1 MTSEGS
7 ATLPVLYIPHG
18 GGPCFF
24 MDWTMGPP
32 DTWHR
37 MATWL
42 GHVPELAGS
51 TPQAVL
57 VISGHWEEEPV
68 AVTSNPAPP
77 LYYDY
82 YGFPEHT
89 YQLKYPAPGSPALA
103 QRVTGLLAGAGF
115 PVKNDPARGFDHGVF
130 IPFKLVYPAADIP
143 IVQLSLR
150 TGLNAEDHIRMGRAL
165 APLRREG
172 VLIVGSGMSF
182 HNLRAFGPAAGPVSD
197 RFDEWLTST
206 VCSADPQR
214 RDADL
219 ARWDRAPGARLAHPR
234 EEHLLP
240 LMAAAGAAGNQQGQK
255 LFQDRVMGVT
265 VSAFGFGV

>member
-1 MTSEGS
+1 MFMAE
-7 ATLPVLYIPHG
+7 LPVLYIPHG

-37 MATWL
+37 MAEWL
-42 GHVPELAGS
+42 RHVPDLVGA
-51 TPQAVL
+51 TPKAVL

-68 AVTSNPAPP
+68 AATSHPSPP
-77 LYYDY
+77 LLYDY

-89 YQLKYPAPGSPALA
+89 YQLKYPAPGSTSLA
-103 QRVTGLLAGAGF
+103 DRVGELLTEAGF
-115 PVKNDPARGFDHGVF
+115 AVKKDAARGFDHGVF
-130 IPFKLVYPAADIP
+130 IPFKLIYPHADIP
-143 IVQLSLR
+143 VVQLSLR
-150 TGLNAEDHIRMGRAL
+150 AGLDAEDHIRIGRAL
-165 APLRREG
+165 APLRGEG

-197 RFDEWLTST
+197 QFDEWLTNA
-206 VCSADPQR
+206 VCAPDPQR
-214 RDADL
+214 RDANL
-219 ARWDRAPGARLAHPR
+219 AAWTQAPGARLAHPR

-240 LMAAAGAAGNQQGQK
+240 LMVAAGAAGNEQGRK

-265 VSAFGFGV
+265 VSAFGFGL